1 MEFCK
6 NDIVPGA
13 QQILWTA
20 SSGGAGRWSY
30 DFQGSLEIQP
40 VGVDFHAR
48 LAAGENAPYKIM
60 SVTDLVLIIP
70 VNRRDVFHGLPEEFS
85 EVELS

>member
-1 MEFCK
+1 
-6 NDIVPGA
+6 
-13 QQILWTA
+13 
-20 SSGGAGRWSY
+20 
-30 DFQGSLEIQP
+30 
-40 VGVDFHAR
+40 
-48 LAAGENAPYKIM
+48 M